1 MKPSPIAP
9 AANVFICSRLM
20 PVDLRVVP
28 GVRTPR
34 RQVGE
39 QKAKWLERQRHFAML
54 LSGFIYLA
62 PRRWQRRHHYPRRC
76 TRLGPPVTSPWAQL
90 APLMAVN
97 VKAVSSG
104 NYYKV

>member
-39 QKAKWLERQRHFAML
+39 PKANGLKDRGILQCFCLVSYTLR
-54 LSGFIYLA
+54 
-62 PRRWQRRHHYPRRC
+62 
-76 TRLGPPVTSPWAQL
+76 PV
-90 APLMAVN
+90 V
-97 VKAVSSG
+97 G
-104 NYYKV
+104 NDVTMIRDGALD